1 MAKPSTIGDAALR
14 GFWQHARAMAQWVV
28 LLHVVAAF
36 WFVAGLLSRNI
47 TMARARTATDIRT
60 LDELVTLSGRFER
73 MMVIPGSFAVVVLG
87 LLAAWALG
95 QPLAGANDWWLL
107 ISLVLFLVIGAL
119 VQIVFLPHGKVFEHE
134 FADAKARGEITTEL
148 RTALRDPVVRNARA
162 AELVVVA
169 VIITL
174 MVTKPF

>member
-73 MMVIPGSFAVVVLG
+73 MVVVLG

>member
-1 MAKPSTIGDAALR
+1 
-14 GFWQHARAMAQWVV
+14 
-28 LLHVVAAF
+28 
-36 WFVAGLLSRNI
+36 
-47 TMARARTATDIRT
+47 
-60 LDELVTLSGRFER
+60 